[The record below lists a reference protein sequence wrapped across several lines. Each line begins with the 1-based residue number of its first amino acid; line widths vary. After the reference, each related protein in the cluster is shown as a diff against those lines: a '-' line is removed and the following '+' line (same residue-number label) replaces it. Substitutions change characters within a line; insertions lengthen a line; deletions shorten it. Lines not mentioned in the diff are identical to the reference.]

1 MQLTGKTGCWT
12 PRIFW
17 GKTLCAS
24 QAILMNQANVTFM
37 TCHFKQIT
45 HSLRARRIPQRFIIR
60 RNEMI
65 RVKALLNVSH
75 MVSDPINEGIYINI
89 FSPQGAKHSVWIQ
102 QVVFIGLAP

>member
-1 MQLTGKTGCWT
+1 
-12 PRIFW
+12 
-17 GKTLCAS
+17 
-24 QAILMNQANVTFM
+24 
-37 TCHFKQIT
+37 
-45 HSLRARRIPQRFIIR
+45 
-60 RNEMI
+60 MI